1 MLDDVGDDERQRLT
15 AAASYHGRRL
25 RCIQFLKQVAVT
37 HLCLSHSLGDAD
49 RTEAKQAIMKARRK

>member
-25 RCIQFLKQVAVT
+25 RCIQFLKQVAIT
-37 HLCLSHSLGDAD
+37 HYAFRILLAMLIAPKRSK
-49 RTEAKQAIMKARRK
+49 R